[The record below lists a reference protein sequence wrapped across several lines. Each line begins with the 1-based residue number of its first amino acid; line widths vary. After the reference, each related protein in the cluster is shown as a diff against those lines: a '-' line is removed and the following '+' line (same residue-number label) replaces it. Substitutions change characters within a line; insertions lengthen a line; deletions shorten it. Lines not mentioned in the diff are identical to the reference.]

1 MQHNRRLKPSIK
13 KYVIKTMIVII
24 ITLVC
29 LIIMKSNSQFKTDF
43 YKYVY
48 DTNFSFRDVTKIYN
62 KYFGSSIYE
71 KNKDN
76 EVSSE
81 KIAYNKISKYKDGA
95 KLEVANNYAI
105 PIQESGIV
113 VFIGEREG
121 YGKVVIIQQNN
132 GIDMWY
138 GNISN
143 TNVSLYSYVNKGS
156 ILGECNKYLYV
167 VYKKNGEILS
177 YEDKI

>member
-1 MQHNRRLKPSIK
+1 MQTNRRLKPSIK
-13 KYVIKTMIVII
+13 KYIIKTMVVII

-29 LIIMKSNSQFKTDF
+29 LIIMKANSQFKTDF

-48 DTNFSFRDVTKIYN
+48 DTHFSFSDATKIYN
-62 KYFGSSIYE
+62 KYFGSVYTFD
-71 KNKDN
+71 KTK

-81 KIAYNKISKYKDGA
+81 KITYNKVSKYKEGA
-95 KLEVANNYAI
+95 KLEVTDNYAI

-113 VFIGEREG
+113 VFIGEKEG
-121 YGKVVIIQQNN
+121 YGKVVIVQQNN

-156 ILGECNKYLYV
+156 ILGECSKYLYV